1 MPFLWASGFPPLLRE
16 WVLIRDNCENC
27 SIEVVFFLGLI
38 YAGEPALALEI
49 APWYRK
55 LSKQFLE
62 AGGANM

>member
-1 MPFLWASGFPPLLRE
+1 M
-16 WVLIRDNCENC
+16 LIRDNCENC